1 MSAAVKFIKWRKLMF
16 DFKRLWSAIEWGLL
30 YGFIT
35 WILGTGFSNRIPG
48 WGVWFII
55 FDRVFLS
62 VLLYYTVQ
70 WRYPRW
76 LKGTIAGIVLSIPL
90 AFVAVHWPFFNLVI
104 GHVGAI
110 GTGIVSGILMAY
122 SIHSNENEKEESQAA
137 KS

>member
-1 MSAAVKFIKWRKLMF
+1 MF
-16 DFKRLWSAIEWGLL
+16 EFKRLWSAIEWGLL

-55 FDRVFLS
+55 FDRVFLA
-62 VLLYYTVQ
+62 VLIYYTVQ
-70 WRYPRW
+70 LQYPRW
-76 LKGTIAGIVLSIPL
+76 LKGTVMGTVLSIPL
-90 AFVAVHWPFFNLVI
+90 GFVAVRWPFFNLVI

-122 SIHSNENEKEESQAA
+122 SIHSQKDEKVESGADR
-137 KS
+137 S